1 MGDRDIVAAIIAG
14 DPAGLAAA
22 YDRYAASLHAYCRT
36 LLGEPADAADA
47 VQDTFV
53 VAAAK
58 LGALRDPDRLRPW
71 LYAVARNEC
80 HRRLRARARQA
91 DLDEGAE
98 AADDYADLSEVARRT
113 ELRGL
118 VLAAIGGLNPG
129 DREVIELNL
138 RHDLDGADLAEAL
151 GVPANQGHAL
161 ASRARGQFERSL
173 GALLVARTGRQDCD
187 GLSRLL
193 AAWDGELTPLLRK
206 RVSRHI
212 EHCEICGARKR
223 RVLSPA
229 MLLTA
234 LPLVPVP
241 AALRHQVLRLVSDDG
256 PEAVQYCAQVAAR
269 AAPFGPSGFPVQLAP
284 VSGARGRGRSGH
296 RGGPGAAAGG
306 AAHAR
311 PAPGRSVLASVGVAA
326 GLFLLGGGSVAWLL
340 VTGAAHSLDV
350 TSPHAGAVRSSAVA
364 AAPPATAGP
373 GAPSPQPAGLPRAPA
388 PPGGA
393 PAAGGPSG
401 PAAVDGS
408 APVSP
413 PPPASAPPRSSPPRS
428 SPPSSPPAP
437 PSSPSGPATPPP
449 VSPPPAPGTLAES
462 PGTVVLAPADATA
475 GQAQPIGARLVTAR
489 RAPAAARRPA
499 ARPAAVRLDQ
509 GRHGASR
516 SGSAGQG
523 AGVTWSGTFTLTAAG
538 GPVSFTIRAPAAFT
552 VSPARGTVRPGAP
565 VTITV
570 SVVAS
575 GRVPLFSTLTVRPGG
590 LAVLIEFP
598 PASAPSSPPPA
609 SPPPSSPPP
618 ADSSPP
624 GDSPPATYP
633 PTE

>member
-22 YDRYAASLHAYCRT
+22 YDQYAASLHAYCRT

-58 LGALRDPDRLRPW
+58 VGGLRDADRLRPW

-91 DLDEGAE
+91 ELGEGADT
-98 AADDYADLSEVARRT
+98 ADDYADLSEQAERT

-138 RHDLDGADLAEAL
+138 RHDLDGADLAQAL

-173 GALLVARTGRQDCD
+173 GALLVARTGRQDCAE
-187 GLSRLL
+187 LNRLL

-212 EHCEICGARKR
+212 ENCEVCGERKR

-229 MLLTA
+229 MLLTV
-234 LPLVPVP
+234 LPLVPIP
-241 AALRHQVLRLVSDDG
+241 AALRHQVLSLVSDDS
-256 PEAVQYCAQVAAR
+256 PAAVEYRVHVAAR
-269 AAPFGPSGFPVQLAP
+269 SRPFDADGFPVPLVP
-284 VSGARGRGRSGH
+284 VAQVRVRGRSGRSG
-296 RGGPGAAAGG
+296 RGGPGAGAGG
-306 AAHAR
+306 PAHAR

-350 TSPHAGAVRSSAVA
+350 TSPHVGSVLSSAA
-364 AAPPATAGP
+364 AASPPVGP
-373 GAPSPQPAGLPRAPA
+373 APAVPSPQPAGLPHVPA
-388 PPGGA
+388 Q
-393 PAAGGPSG
+393 SG
-401 PAAVDGS
+401 PASSAAGSSLPASPPSS
-408 APVSP
+408 APASVPLIPSS
-413 PPPASAPPRSSPPRS
+413 PPASSRPV
-428 SPPSSPPAP
+428 PPSSPPPSSSSPAP
-437 PSSPSGPATPPP
+437 PPPSPVILT
-449 VSPPPAPGTLAES
+449 ES
-462 PGTVVLAPADATA
+462 PVTVVLAPDNSAGGAARASAARRVTA
-475 GQAQPIGARLVTAR
+475 RQVAVTARNVTAR
-489 RAPAAARRPA
+489 RGSARRGSSGRAAAP
-499 ARPAAVRLDQ
+499 
-509 GRHGASR
+509 
-516 SGSAGQG
+516 
-523 AGVTWSGTFTLTAAG
+523 TWSGTFTLTATG
-538 GPVSFTIRAPAAFT
+538 GRAAFFIRAPAPFT
-552 VSPARGTVRPGAP
+552 VQPARGTVAPGQP

-570 SVVAS
+570 SVAAS
-575 GRVPLFSTLTVRPGG
+575 ERVPFLSILTIRPFG
-590 LAVLIEFP
+590 LSVLVEFP
-598 PASAPSSPPPA
+598 PSGSAPS

-618 ADSSPP
+618 SS
-624 GDSPPATYP
+624 DSPPSSDPPPSSDSAPPTYP
-633 PTE
+633 PAS